1 MKDSTFSRNCLII
14 CKSYFFEYDDGMR
27 FLNELEQYVDNAWKR
42 AFLEGAKDYLAFV
55 NDIDYVPRDRYIL
68 NSYTFCPDYILSVP
82 ERLHIYRNS
91 MPTWLYYNVVTE
103 GCNSVC

>member
-14 CKSYFFEYDDGMR
+14 CKSYFFENDDCMR